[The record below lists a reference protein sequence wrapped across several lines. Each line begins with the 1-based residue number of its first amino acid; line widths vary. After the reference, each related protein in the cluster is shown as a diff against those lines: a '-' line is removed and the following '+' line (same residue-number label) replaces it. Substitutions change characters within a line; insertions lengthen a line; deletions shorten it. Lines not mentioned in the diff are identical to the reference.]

1 MYIKKLKH
9 LISITID
16 DYRNEIYSAQH
27 NQLIRQKIWP
37 TFIALVK
44 FYAIIGIIYVIIYNS
59 LYFSTF
65 NKPFTTF
72 YFYIQFAA
80 IVLYVAAIERIIN
93 CIRESYKLTLM
104 IFTFILIETSFQTFL
119 IEVYLDSE
127 EENRPLTICQLF
139 INLLLVLVIVR
150 TIKLRIIILL
160 KFYAYFLARGITFHF
175 KTFQSVNILFFLI
188 LILYFWDQQLIN
200 LSKVSQ
206 FTDQT
211 LKSIP
216 SAVCVLDQNC
226 QDVLFTNNFTK
237 RLIQSL
243 NYGGL
248 SGGTKSINLAQQ
260 QGFPSQESILSS
272 SSDEIVSFF
281 ENLTLPQS
289 EVKEQFDPNRPESK
303 FDSTDQHSIN
313 LNQAIALIMN
323 LEQQTQGSIYTL
335 RCQYENQNCGEEYPI
350 IVEARIK
357 TKLQYGFNK
366 NAILLNLYDVSP
378 NFKSSYYKK
387 LNQFKSQVIR
397 SISHELRT
405 RLNVIQGFL
414 QVIQCN
420 SHNYDK
426 EMNKLLRAAFNNC
439 RIQNLIIS
447 SIINYNL
454 IREKKLATKQD
465 KCKLISVI
473 QEAIDLF
480 QEEAEMKNIKIQFQ
494 KQINQAQNEMLDYEK
509 FQSIMIH
516 IISNSIKFNNKSGQI
531 FITITKENQEK
542 EKDKLIFNK
551 ENDKKTLQPS
561 CGSQLYKSSQD
572 VNESSFHFPL
582 RKGTAYKQQLINNS
596 SSFSNAQPQQTNTH
610 LYEYYLIEIR
620 DNGMGIDQ
628 QKLEA
633 IQNLLKNEE
642 KAFQDLD
649 RDSASGMMLGLRA
662 SNALIKYIS
671 GKEEDNYITID
682 SVLDQGTTVCIHLKC
697 RITQLT
703 EGFMPSDLYNKESS
717 QIELEGNIPDIE
729 SQSYKFNIWTD
740 PDISSRTNMISKTK
754 KSSSNQM
761 NMTNKKGS
769 AQMFSINN
777 ISSFYKN
784 MEGSLFKSIT
794 CTCAQKIVIVDD
806 EPYNLLVLE
815 SLLKQLG
822 YQSIKADNGKQ
833 CFDEHK
839 CLGFKAII
847 MDYQMPIMN
856 GQQATQ
862 KLQAIF
868 QVSPRIQIPIFGL
881 TGFSGED
888 DLINLIDAGMKQVYI
903 KPITLKTLE
912 EMINN
917 LNLVECK
924 DTPRLSSRQF
934 QCFELN
940 YAEDLEYY
948 QLIYMQISNNSQQ
961 LALTKIQ
968 NTAFNVQ
975 YSPFRL
981 LNIKYTEATTQRL
994 IEEPINSIH
1003 AFQIQSSNYQEH
1015 FNTKN
1020 SKQPKGPKESVKVI
1034 SIDLKLQKKRF
1045 RTSSK
1050 ENLSD
1055 YQKKL
1060 INDIQKIEKEI
1071 LNLS

>member
-1 MYIKKLKH
+1 MYIKKLKD
-9 LISITID
+9 LISTTLD
-16 DYRNEIYSAQH
+16 DYRNERYSAQH
-27 NQLIRQKIWP
+27 NQLILQKIWP
-37 TFIALVK
+37 TFITLVK
-44 FYAIIGIIYVIIYNS
+44 FYAIIGIIYIIIYNS

-65 NKPFTTF
+65 NKPYTTF
-72 YFYIQFAA
+72 YFYIQLVA
-80 IVLYVAAIERIIN
+80 IVLYVGVVERIIHY
-93 CIRESYKLTLM
+93 IRESYKLRLI
-104 IFTFILIETSFQTFL
+104 IFTFILIETSFQMFL
-119 IEVYLDSE
+119 IEVYLTNQI
-127 EENRPLTICQLF
+127 ENRELTICQLF

-150 TIKLRIIILL
+150 TIKLRIMILL
-160 KFYAYFLARGITFHF
+160 KCYVYYFVRGITFHF
-175 KTFQSVNILFFLI
+175 QTLQSINILFFII
-188 LILYFWDQQLIN
+188 LILYLWDQQLIN

-237 RLIQSL
+237 RLINSL
-243 NYGGL
+243 NFGGL
-248 SGGTKSINLAQQ
+248 SGTKSINLANK

-272 SSDEIVSFF
+272 ASSEIVSFF

-289 EVKEQFDPNRPESK
+289 EVKEQFNSNSLDRLDSK
-303 FDSTDQHSIN
+303 LESTDQNQIN
-313 LNQAIALIMN
+313 LNQALKLIKN
-323 LEQQTQGSIYTL
+323 LEKQTYGCIYTL
-335 RCQYENQNCGEEYPI
+335 RCQYENQNYGNEYPI

-357 TKLQYGFNK
+357 TKLQYGLNK

-420 SHNYDK
+420 SLNYDK
-426 EMNKLLRAAFNNC
+426 ETNKLLRAAFNNC

-454 IREKKLATKQD
+454 IREKKLVTKIE
-465 KCKLISVI
+465 KCKLLSVI

-480 QEEAEMKNIKIQFQ
+480 QEEAEMKNIRIIFQ
-494 KQINQAQNEMLDYEK
+494 KQINQVQNENLDYEK
-509 FQSIMIH
+509 FQSILIH

-531 FITITKENQEK
+531 YITITKGIQ
-542 EKDKLIFNK
+542 EKDKIIHNK
-551 ENDKKTLQPS
+551 ENEKKTIQPS
-561 CGSQLYKSSQD
+561 YGSQLYRSSQD
-572 VNESSFHFPL
+572 LNESSFHFPL
-582 RKGTAYKQQLINNS
+582 RKNTIFKQQFINPP

-610 LYEYYLIEIR
+610 IYEYYIIEIR
-620 DNGMGIDQ
+620 DSGMGIDQ

-642 KAFQDLD
+642 KSFQDLD

-682 SVLDQGTTVCIHLKC
+682 SVEDQGTTVCIHVKC

-703 EGFMPSDLYNKESS
+703 EGFMPSDLYNKEGS
-717 QIELEGNIPDIE
+717 QIELEGKILDIE
-729 SQSYKFNIWTD
+729 SQSFKFNIWTD
-740 PDISSRTNMISKTK
+740 PENSSRTNMINKTK
-754 KSSSNQM
+754 KSSSNNI

-769 AQMFSINN
+769 VQMISNNN
-777 ISSFYKN
+777 ISSFYRN
-784 MEGSLFKSIT
+784 MEGSLFKSSG
-794 CTCAQKIVIVDD
+794 CTCEQKIVIVDD

-833 CFDEHK
+833 CVHLIETSISLFDEHK
-839 CLGFKAII
+839 CQGYKAII

-856 GQQATQ
+856 GQEATQ
-862 KLQAIF
+862 KIKFLFKDQ
-868 QVSPRIQIPIFGL
+868 SRIQIPIFGL

-888 DLINLIDAGMKQVYI
+888 DLINLTDAGMKEVYI

-912 EMINN
+912 EMINK
-917 LNLVECK
+917 LNQTESR
-924 DTPRLSSRQF
+924 DTPCLSSRQF

-940 YAEDLEYY
+940 YADDLE
-948 QLIYMQISNNSQQ
+948 Q
-961 LALTKIQ
+961 LAH
-968 NTAFNVQ
+968 
-975 YSPFRL
+975 
-981 LNIKYTEATTQRL
+981 E
-994 IEEPINSIH
+994 
-1003 AFQIQSSNYQEH
+1003 
-1015 FNTKN
+1015 
-1020 SKQPKGPKESVKVI
+1020 
-1034 SIDLKLQKKRF
+1034 
-1045 RTSSK
+1045 
-1050 ENLSD
+1050 
-1055 YQKKL
+1055 
-1060 INDIQKIEKEI
+1060 
-1071 LNLS
+1071 